1 MQSRAL
7 VLATC
12 LPALLFAGSC
22 QRLKE
27 CGQGYGTCPTQY
39 TCVDESPGSPGRC
52 ELVEPGSVPTDRTKP
67 KSCSFVQAL
76 FGTADQSFF
85 GNAVAT
91 NGQSVLIGAVG
102 SESPAGRAYLY
113 DLTAGQL
120 MPNASFTQQ
129 VNAQRASVSGSFG
142 RSLAFLGNQAVVAG
156 LKGWVSFQGS
166 GTSWTY
172 RASGMLAAGEG
183 KAVATDG
190 TYVAL
195 GVLGANTTVELRQL
209 ADGALCKTITPSGGQ
224 PLSGFGEALAI
235 AGGTLFIGAYG
246 GGMIQQMALNC
257 PGGSESAEKIQSILG
272 KAGGFGKSL
281 GVSGSTL
288 VGGTPSLSN
297 VGPSFFTYVKQS
309 GGDWQPEVNGPSR
322 DHGSGGEVEL
332 GDALAIDGDLV
343 VVGAPGLAG
352 GSGGATVYQ
361 RQGPQWVALAE
372 ISAEFPGR
380 NATEQL
386 TDLGRSVAVS
396 GGLVVVGAPA
406 STTNLVP
413 TGAALV
419 YRCQ

>member
-1 MQSRAL
+1 MAA
-7 VLATC
+7 AT
-12 LPALLFAGSC
+12 
-22 QRLKE
+22 
-27 CGQGYGTCPTQY
+27 
-39 TCVDESPGSPGRC
+39 
-52 ELVEPGSVPTDRTKP
+52 
-67 KSCSFVQAL
+67 
-76 FGTADQSFF
+76 
-85 GNAVAT
+85 
-91 NGQSVLIGAVG
+91 VLIGAVG

-120 MPNASFTQQ
+120 TPNASFTQQ

-142 RSLAFLGNQAVVAG
+142 RSLAFFGSQAVVAG

-246 GGMIQQMALNC
+246 GGMIQKAPLDC
-257 PGGSESAEKIQSILG
+257 PGGSESAQRVQLMPSTT
-272 KAGGFGKSL
+272 GFGKSL

-288 VGGTPSLSN
+288 VAGAPN
-297 VGPSFFTYVKQS
+297 QWNAGPSFFTYVKQS

-322 DHGSGGEVEL
+322 DHGSGGAFEL
-332 GDALAIDGDLV
+332 GDALAIDDDLV

-380 NATEQL
+380 DATEQL

-406 STTNLVP
+406 STTNLVA